1 MKITETITVERD
13 VGTVWAL
20 FQDIPQL
27 AHCLP
32 GADITEDKGDGVYS
46 GQVAVKLGPMTAKFE
61 GEATVSS
68 DIESR
73 TGRVVGKGVDRS
85 GGSVGQVKME
95 YVIDDH
101 EPGTTRIDVDAD
113 VILSGAAAQFGRT
126 GLINEMSKRLID
138 EFAACVEAKLEAT
151 TEEEAAAVQAQD
163 VKGFSLFMSSLW
175 TRFQKWI
182 RKIFGG
188 G

>member
-1 MKITETITVERD
+1 
-13 VGTVWAL
+13 
-20 FQDIPQL
+20 
-27 AHCLP
+27 
-32 GADITEDKGDGVYS
+32 
-46 GQVAVKLGPMTAKFE
+46 
-61 GEATVSS
+61 
-68 DIESR
+68 
-73 TGRVVGKGVDRS
+73 
-85 GGSVGQVKME
+85 ME

-101 EPGTTRIDVDAD
+101 DPGTTRVDVDAD

-175 TRFQKWI
+175 TSFQKWI

-188 G
+188 S